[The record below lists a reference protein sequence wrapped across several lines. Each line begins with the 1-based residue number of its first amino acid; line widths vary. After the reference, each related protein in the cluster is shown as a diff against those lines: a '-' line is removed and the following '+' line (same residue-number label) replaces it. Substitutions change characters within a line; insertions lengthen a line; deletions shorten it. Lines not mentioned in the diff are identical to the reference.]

1 MINETTS
8 TKYSLEADVHLIIN
22 DAEIR
27 LRKGIWNYE
36 EGSITL
42 EGCSQEFSRCLKETF
57 MAMNG
62 NGFSLDSFNEYVLEP
77 FEREQAETIVSQLA
91 EAGFIVEEND
101 KLLHQQITRIL
112 TGGINLFEDDGDFY
126 IEGEKSVVFYTDN
139 DSVRKKWSDLVKS
152 HRIKAKMMS
161 DEQASML
168 RTVDLTTNIDSLTTN
183 ENIDLMGKWIEDAHA
198 IVICVSQLSVC
209 FMRNINRLS
218 INKGVPVTLAF
229 IDGPTINLLST
240 KPYKTGCL
248 ECFERRALSRLED
261 HVQYARFIE
270 ETRAEMGTTKKNQS
284 SVLLMDLLANL
295 SFAEGFMYSVI
306 GASRFAG
313 RLLSIYLPTLE
324 IQMQN
329 ILRAPFCEAC
339 GTVSK
344 AQFREL
350 NISSRKIIDDLS
362 SRVFGRE

>member
-1 MINETTS
+1 MINETTR

-126 IEGEKSVVFYTDN
+126 IEGE
-139 DSVRKKWSDLVKS
+139 
-152 HRIKAKMMS
+152 
-161 DEQASML
+161 
-168 RTVDLTTNIDSLTTN
+168 
-183 ENIDLMGKWIEDAHA
+183 
-198 IVICVSQLSVC
+198 
-209 FMRNINRLS
+209 
-218 INKGVPVTLAF
+218 
-229 IDGPTINLLST
+229 
-240 KPYKTGCL
+240 
-248 ECFERRALSRLED
+248 
-261 HVQYARFIE
+261 
-270 ETRAEMGTTKKNQS
+270 
-284 SVLLMDLLANL
+284 
-295 SFAEGFMYSVI
+295 
-306 GASRFAG
+306 
-313 RLLSIYLPTLE
+313 
-324 IQMQN
+324 
-329 ILRAPFCEAC
+329 
-339 GTVSK
+339 
-344 AQFREL
+344 
-350 NISSRKIIDDLS
+350 IIMT
-362 SRVFGRE
+362 